1 MGIGDY
7 IVLAIILYLLFRI
20 VRYILVSVWLW
31 LVTIWIRW
39 KFRHVVLL
47 TQEQHRAISKVYEN
61 QLREASR
68 QAAREIIR
76 RK

>member
-39 KFRHVVLL
+39 KFRHVVP
-47 TQEQHRAISKVYEN
+47 HARATPRYQQGV
-61 QLREASR
+61 
-68 QAAREIIR
+68 
-76 RK
+76 